1 MLRHCDVTDR
11 RAQDNCDVT
20 TTTSSATK
28 SRRGHM
34 TAGGV
39 VSDVVANNMADEK
52 DERSLLIGCVDD
64 VTSLRAPVSKN
75 IKVFVCS
82 TGTGYTPLTCDVRFI
97 VM

>member
-1 MLRHCDVTDR
+1 
-11 RAQDNCDVT
+11 
-20 TTTSSATK
+20 
-28 SRRGHM
+28 M

-39 VSDVVANNMADEK
+39 VSDVANNMADEK